1 MKKILS
7 VFFLACCSCI
17 VMAQDN
23 VIDEIVWVVG
33 DDAILRS
40 DIETQRLYN
49 QNEGVRLDGDPYCVC
64 LLYTSG
70 REGYFCINADGG
82 R

>member
-33 DDAILRS
+33 DDAILRM
-40 DIETQRLYN
+40 
-49 QNEGVRLDGDPYCVC
+49 VC
-64 LLYTSG
+64 Q
-70 REGYFCINADGG
+70 
-82 R
+82 